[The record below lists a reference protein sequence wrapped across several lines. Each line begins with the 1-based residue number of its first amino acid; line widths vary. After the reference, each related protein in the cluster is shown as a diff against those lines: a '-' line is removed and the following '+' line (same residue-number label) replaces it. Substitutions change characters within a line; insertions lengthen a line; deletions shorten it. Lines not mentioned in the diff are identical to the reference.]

1 MINFFASFWKR
12 GRLKPERRRTSDD
25 SPIVISSDARVS
37 LEQNG
42 AVFLHAHSG
51 VVFTSNRFG
60 ARIWQGLL
68 DRESVETIAASI
80 SKAAGVCHDQVRRDT
95 AEFVAELETQGFL
108 SRRIRC

>member
-1 MINFFASFWKR
+1 MVNYFSSFWKKA
-12 GRLKPERRRTSDD
+12 RLKSEWRRTGEEG
-25 SPIVISSDARVS
+25 PIVISSDARVS
-37 LEQNG
+37 LEHNG

-51 VVFTSNRFG
+51 IVFTSNHVG

-80 SKAAGVCHDQVRRDT
+80 SKAAGVCHDQVRQDT

-108 SRRIRC
+108 SRRIGC